1 MAKKVKQIG
10 KNTLI
15 LLAIIIVVMMCYI
28 VYKTFGN
35 QFVELFRILEH
46 GNQQELTAY
55 LQQQSTFG
63 GYFVLWLIC
72 VMQVISI
79 FFPGMVIQIAG
90 ALIYGWW
97 KSFLICWIGFVSG
110 NCVAFCVGRIFK
122 KNVRSLLKKENALIE
137 KINQG
142 HPVFVVAISCM
153 IPGIPNGIIPYIS
166 AQTNISTKDYV
177 IAVAS
182 SCWIQILLNCIA
194 GHFLA
199 QGEYIFMVL
208 AFLLEIL
215 IIFLVTKN
223 KDKLMK

>member
-10 KNTLI
+10 KKTLI
-15 LLAIIIVVMMCYI
+15 LLAIIVVVMMCYI

-35 QFVELFRILEH
+35 QFIELIHILEH
-46 GNQQELTAY
+46 GNQQELTDY
-55 LQQQSTFG
+55 LQQQSTIG

-72 VMQVISI
+72 IMQVISI

-122 KNVRSLLKKENALIE
+122 KNVSALLKKENALIQ

-166 AQTNISTKDYV
+166 AQTNIPTKGFV

-215 IIFLVTKN
+215 IIVVVTKN
-223 KDKLMK
+223 KDRLMK